1 MNQVIEQFAKACHD
15 IIKNDPGP
23 KGREEVRRRLEKVL
37 VDDSV
42 IADYFGPDADLN
54 RNILYEDPELGF
66 CIIAH
71 VYKDARTSKPHDH
84 ADSWAIYGQVDG
96 VTHMTEYRSVER
108 PGDGKPGKAEPVKTY
123 DLEPGMAVVYEPGA
137 LHAPVRHLPTKL
149 LRIEG
154 INLQDV
160 KRDRYENVA

>member
-1 MNQVIEQFAKACHD
+1 MNPVIEQFAKACHD
-15 IIKNDPGP
+15 ILKNDPGP
-23 KGREEVRRRLEKVL
+23 AGREQVRQNLEKVL

-42 IADYFGPDADLN
+42 VRDYFGPDADST

-71 VYKDARTSKPHDH
+71 VYKDARISKPHDH
-84 ADSWAIYGQVDG
+84 ANSWAIYGQVDG
-96 VTHMTEYRSVER
+96 VTHMTEYRSVEN
-108 PGDGKPGKAEPVKTY
+108 PADGKPGKAEPVKSY
-123 DLEPGMAVVYEPGA
+123 DLKPGMAVGYEPGA
-137 LHAPVRHLPTKL
+137 LHAPVRHDPTKL

-154 INLQDV
+154 TNLQDV